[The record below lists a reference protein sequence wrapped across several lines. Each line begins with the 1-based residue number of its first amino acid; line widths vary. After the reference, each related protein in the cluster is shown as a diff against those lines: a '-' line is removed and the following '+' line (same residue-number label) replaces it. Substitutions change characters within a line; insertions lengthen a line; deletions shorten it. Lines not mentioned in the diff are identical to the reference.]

1 MCVKDKLSEWSPQS
15 PTGHFGEDFASLAR
29 LWDSLMI
36 QRTSAPT
43 LSEAAA
49 PAIEDWNM
57 GHRISD
63 TSAPIQPSEEILVRS
78 QEGGLWMTLN
88 RPEAMNALSPRLVS
102 GINDTLDAAEA
113 DESIKAVILTGTGK
127 VFSAGG
133 DLKFIQS
140 KIGHDQKALNA
151 YLESVRAMMCR
162 LEKFP
167 RPVIALVNGL
177 AFAGGLELVLCCDL
191 VIAARSAKLGDAH
204 ANLGLLPGGGAT
216 VRLPRK
222 IGVTRA
228 KYLLFTGESLP
239 AEEFVASGL
248 VNQVVDDDKLMDA
261 GRSLVQKLQ
270 SKSTLALRRVKSLV
284 DDGLQQSQEIALR
297 MELQAGE
304 LHAHSH
310 DMDEGLKAF
319 SEKRSPKFKGS

>member
-1 MCVKDKLSEWSPQS
+1 
-15 PTGHFGEDFASLAR
+15 
-29 LWDSLMI
+29 
-36 QRTSAPT
+36 
-43 LSEAAA
+43 
-49 PAIEDWNM
+49 M
-57 GHRISD
+57 GHSEVSD
-63 TSAPIQPSEEILVRS
+63 TSAPIPSSEEISVRS
-78 QEGGLWMTLN
+78 QEGGLWITLN
-88 RPEAMNALSPRLVS
+88 RPGAMNALSPKLVS
-102 GINDTLDAAEA
+102 AINDALDAAEG
-113 DESIKAVILTGTGK
+113 DDGIKAVVLTGTGK
-127 VFSAGG
+127 AFSAGG

-140 KIGHDQKALNA
+140 KIGHDQGALSA

-222 IGVTRA
+222 IGVTQA

-239 AEEFVASGL
+239 AEEFMASGL
-248 VNQVVDDDKLMDA
+248 VNQVVDDDKLMEA
-261 GRSLVQKLQ
+261 GRDLVRKLE

-284 DDGLQQSQEIALR
+284 DDGLEQSQETALR

-304 LHAHSH
+304 LHASSY
-310 DMDEGLKAF
+310 DMAEGLSAF
-319 SEKRSPKFKGS
+319 AQKRSPQFKGR

>member
-1 MCVKDKLSEWSPQS
+1 
-15 PTGHFGEDFASLAR
+15 
-29 LWDSLMI
+29 
-36 QRTSAPT
+36 
-43 LSEAAA
+43 
-49 PAIEDWNM
+49 M
-57 GHRISD
+57 GHSEVGD
-63 TSAPIQPSEEILVRS
+63 TSAPASEELLVRS
-78 QEGGLWMTLN
+78 QQGALWITLN
-88 RPEAMNALSPRLVS
+88 RPQAMNALSPKLVS
-102 GINDTLDAAEA
+102 GINQALDAAEA
-113 DESIKAVILTGTGK
+113 DDGIKAVVLTGTGK
-127 VFSAGG
+127 AFSAGG

-140 KIGHDQKALNA
+140 KIGHDQNAISA

-261 GRSLVQKLQ
+261 GRDLVGKLEG
-270 SKSTLALRRVKSLV
+270 KSTLALRRVKSLV
-284 DDGLQQSQEIALR
+284 DDGLEQSQETALR
-297 MELQAGE
+297 MELQAGA
-304 LHAHSH
+304 LHARSY
-310 DMDEGLKAF
+310 DMEEGLTAF
-319 SEKRSPKFKGS
+319 AEKRNPQFKGR

>member
-1 MCVKDKLSEWSPQS
+1 M
-15 PTGHFGEDFASLAR
+15 
-29 LWDSLMI
+29 
-36 QRTSAPT
+36 
-43 LSEAAA
+43 
-49 PAIEDWNM
+49 EDWNM
-57 GHRISD
+57 GHSEAGD
-63 TSAPIQPSEEILVRS
+63 PSAPIPSSEEILVRS
-78 QEGGLWMTLN
+78 HEGGLWITLN
-88 RPEAMNALSPRLVS
+88 RPQAMNALSPKLVS
-102 GINDTLDAAEA
+102 GINDALDAAEA
-113 DESIKAVILTGTGK
+113 DEGIKAVVLTGTGK

-140 KIGHDQKALNA
+140 KIGHDQGALSA

-191 VIAARSAKLGDAH
+191 VVAARSAKLGDAH
-204 ANLGLLPGGGAT
+204 AKFGLLPGGGAT

-239 AEEFVASGL
+239 AEEFMASGL
-248 VNQVVDDDKLMDA
+248 VNQVVDDDKLTDA
-261 GRSLVQKLQ
+261 GRDLVRKLE

-284 DDGLQQSQEIALR
+284 DEGLEQSQETALR
-297 MELQAGE
+297 AELQAGE
-304 LHAHSH
+304 VHAHSH
-310 DMDEGLKAF
+310 DMQEGLTAF
-319 SEKRSPKFKGS
+319 AEKRVPQFKGR